1 MSLVKV
7 AHAKCKEIHLNIVIY
22 TKTNCPWCV
31 KVKELFKDMGLSFQ
45 EVLVTQ
51 KSELYSPQF
60 GTVPQVVIDGVFIGG
75 YEDTKKYFDFVVQ
88 KNKQRT
94 IFNSKN
100 TGHKTGKYP
109 LFLGEDLGFADSI
122 NQPYPVLE
130 KLYDTQMSFIWNHN
144 EVDLTQD
151 RQDMLSVERSK
162 VNLMVY
168 TILWQSLADSAAE
181 RVVPLLNSLVTNTAL
196 QDWYN
201 AVALFESIH
210 AKTYLHIIRQTFTDP
225 NQALQEGYENFSV
238 LTRTSLLVETFDK
251 LLNARMDTMGEEA
264 KRELVVLCVTVL
276 YLLEAINFQASFA
289 ITFGIAETGVF
300 QGIASDVKLIAR
312 DELLHAKGGSV
323 ILGILEQQWPA
334 TFERMRPTLKKML
347 DAIVHDEH
355 KWSEYLFSEGR
366 QCIGINPKI
375 VNEYVNWLA
384 IPVAK
389 TLGVEAP
396 YKVDKNP
403 LPYMD
408 NYVDSSKIQ
417 VAAQEMQLTNYLV
430 AAVKRST
437 KEDIDSALTKL
448 RGEYD

>member
-1 MSLVKV
+1 M
-7 AHAKCKEIHLNIVIY
+7 NIVIY

-31 KVKELFKDMGLSFQ
+31 KVKDLIKDMGLSFE

-60 GTVPQVVIDGVFIGG
+60 GTVPQVIIDGVFIGG
-75 YEDTKKYFDFVVQ
+75 YEDTKKYFTYTK

-168 TILWQSLADSAAE
+168 TILWQTLADSAAE
-181 RVVPLLNSLVTNTAL
+181 RVVPLLNGLVTNTAL

-251 LLNARMDTMGEEA
+251 LLNARMDAMDEEA
-264 KRELVVLCVTVL
+264 KRELVILCVTVL

-323 ILGILEQQWPA
+323 ILGILEQHWPA

-375 VNEYVNWLA
+375 VNEYVNWLS

-430 AAVKRST
+430 AAVKKST
-437 KEDIDSALTKL
+437 KEDINAALATL
-448 RGEYD
+448 RNQYD